1 MVEFREHTLQNG
13 LKLVMSRQAAIPNV
27 IINTSFHV
35 GSKNEEPDKTGIS
48 HLFEHLMF
56 TGSKNVPQG
65 MFDEI
70 LNSNGGESN
79 AFTTQ
84 DYTSYYLS
92 VPSSRIEL
100 GMWLDSDRLAAF
112 PVNRESLEIQKKVV
126 LEEKKQ
132 VHDNA
137 PFGSLELES
146 FKRLFFRSGYRWPI
160 IGDESHIKG
169 FKLSDIKEFF
179 EKFYIPSN
187 IVLTVTGDI
196 EYNDTIELA
205 EKYYGSIKNG
215 QPEINRH
222 FEEEPVAS
230 DTEDTIEDNITLPAR
245 FLFYRVPAAGAKEYY
260 VLRLISA
267 ALSSGESSRIYRSM
281 VSSGIASEAYTYLS
295 GMENASVFTF
305 NCFLGEGKAITDASK
320 IMDDILNDVSENG
333 LKEEEIVKSINKV
346 ETSYYFRIQSSMR
359 LADSLAYY
367 KLFFGDCEMI
377 NRETEKYR
385 IFDNGIIKQTA
396 EKFIKNNRRVAL
408 NYVPGRKRGRK

>member
-1 MVEFREHTLQNG
+1 MVEFREHILSNG
-13 LKLVMSRQAAIPNV
+13 LRLVMSRQAAIPNV

-35 GSKNEEPDKTGIS
+35 GSRNEEPDKTGIS

-100 GMWLDSDRLAAF
+100 GMWLDSDRLAEF
-112 PVNRESLEIQKKVV
+112 PVNKESLEIQKKVV

-146 FKRLFFRSGYRWPI
+146 FKRLFPKSGYRWPI
-160 IGDESHIKG
+160 IGEEKHIKN

-179 EKFYIPSN
+179 ERFYIPSN
-187 IVLTVTGDI
+187 LVLTVTGDI
-196 EYNDTIELA
+196 DYDEAIKLA
-205 EKYYGSIKNG
+205 EKYYGDIRNGHAAIDRTYDEVPIEKSTEETIK
-215 QPEINRH
+215 
-222 FEEEPVAS
+222 
-230 DTEDTIEDNITLPAR
+230 DNITLPAR
-245 FLFYRVPAAGAKEYY
+245 FLFYRVSEAGTDDYY
-260 VLRLISA
+260 ILRLISA
-267 ALSSGESSRIYRSM
+267 ALSSGESSRIYRAL
-281 VSSGIASEAYTYLS
+281 VSSGISSEAYTYLS
-295 GMENASVFTF
+295 GMEKASVFTF
-305 NCFLGEGKAITDASK
+305 NCFLNEGKTLDDAAG

-333 LKEEEIVKSINKV
+333 LKEEEIVKSVNKV

-367 KLFFGDCEMI
+367 KLFFNDCDMI
-377 NRETEKYR
+377 NKETGRYK
-385 IFDNGIIKQTA
+385 IFDNDIIKRTA
-396 EKFIKNNRRVAL
+396 GKYIKNNRRVTL
-408 NYVPGRKRGRK
+408 NYVPGRKGRSH

>member
-1 MVEFREHTLQNG
+1 MVEFREYTLQNG
-13 LKLVMSRQAAIPNV
+13 LRLVMSRQAAIPNV

-92 VPSSRIEL
+92 VPSSRIEM
-100 GMWLDSDRLAAF
+100 GMWLDSDRLAEF
-112 PVNRESLEIQKKVV
+112 PVNKESLEIQKKVV

-146 FKRLFFRSGYRWPI
+146 FKRLFLKSGYRWPI
-160 IGDESHIKG
+160 IGEESHIKG
-169 FKLSDIKEFF
+169 FKLSDIKGFF
-179 EKFYIPSN
+179 EKYYIPSN
-187 IVLTVTGDI
+187 IVLTITGDI
-196 EYNDTIELA
+196 DYEETLKLA

-215 QPEINRH
+215 QAEIERH
-222 FEEEPVAS
+222 YEELPVTS
-230 DTEDTIEDNITLPAR
+230 DSEETIEDNITLPAR
-245 FLFYRVPAAGAKEYY
+245 FLFYRAPEAGAKDYY

-267 ALSSGESSRIYRSM
+267 ALSSGESSRIYREM

-305 NCFLGEGKAITDASK
+305 NCFLGERKTITDAAK
-320 IMDDILNDVSENG
+320 IMDDILDDVSDNG
-333 LKEEEIVKSINKV
+333 LREEEIIKSINKV

-367 KLFFGDCEMI
+367 KLFFNDCGMI
-377 NRETEKYR
+377 NSETEKYR
-385 IFDNGIIKQTA
+385 IFDNNIIKNTA
-396 EKFIKNNRRVAL
+396 RKYIKNNKRITL
-408 NYVPGRKRGRK
+408 NYVPGRKKGKR